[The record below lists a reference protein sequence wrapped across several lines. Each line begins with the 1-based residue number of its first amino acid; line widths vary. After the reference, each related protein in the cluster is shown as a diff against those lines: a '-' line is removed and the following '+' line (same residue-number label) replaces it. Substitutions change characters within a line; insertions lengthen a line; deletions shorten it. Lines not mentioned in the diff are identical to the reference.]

1 MGELPSL
8 SAVMPVYNGLG
19 YLERSLP
26 PLMARVGI
34 DLLEVIVV
42 DDSSTDGSAAF
53 AEAQGARVLPSG
65 GRLGPGGA
73 RNGAAQEARGDV
85 LLFVDADVVIHPDVP
100 RRMREAF
107 DDPARVAVFGSYDDR
122 PPDPGFVSQYTNLR
136 HHFTHHQNA
145 SDDATTFW
153 AGCGAVRRDAF
164 LAAGGFDLERFPR
177 PSIEDIELGYRL
189 RAAGGHIRLDPSIQ
203 ATHLKRWRLRELLET
218 DIFRRAIPWARL
230 LLSQP
235 EATADLNVTAG
246 ERGRAVLAG
255 VFSLILLAAV
265 VGLVP
270 LWLPALGVVAVVAAN
285 RPLFEL
291 FRRRRGLGFALAAI
305 LFHQLYFLYATAT
318 FVGCSLEHR
327 LGS

>member
-1 MGELPSL
+1 
-8 SAVMPVYNGLG
+8 MPVYNGLG

-26 PLMARVGI
+26 ALIARVGI

-42 DDSSTDGSAAF
+42 DDGSTDDSAAF
-53 AEAQGARVLPSG
+53 AEAQGARVLHSG

-73 RNGAAQEARGDV
+73 RNRAAEEARGDV

-100 RRMREAF
+100 LRVRESF
-107 DDPARVAVFGSYDDR
+107 DDPTRVAVFGSYDDR

-136 HHFTHHQNA
+136 HHFTHHQNPR
-145 SDDATTFW
+145 DDATTFW
-153 AGCGAVRRDAF
+153 AGCGAVRREAF

-189 RAAGGHIRLDPSIQ
+189 RAAGGRIRLDPSIQ
-203 ATHLKRWRLRELLET
+203 GTHLKHWRLRELLET
-218 DIFRRAIPWARL
+218 DIFRRAIPWGRL

-246 ERGRAVLAG
+246 ERGRAVLAALFTLS
-255 VFSLILLAAV
+255 VLAALAS
-265 VGLVP
+265 LVP
-270 LWLPALGVVAVVAAN
+270 PWLPALGVVAVVAAN
-285 RPLFEL
+285 RRLFEL

-305 LFHQLYFLYATAT
+305 LFHQLYFLYATAI
-318 FVGCSLEHR
+318 FVGLTIEHR
-327 LGS
+327 LGLH